1 MAQQVGAIRGVV
13 RDREFDGPVPSVKIL
28 VVGTELVTTST
39 DQGNFA
45 IQQVPPGSYR
55 LLFTKEGFLSLEKAS
70 VVVTAGQLTN
80 VDVVLTGDFTDLEDF
95 VVHDLLRLGTGSE

>member
-1 MAQQVGAIRGVV
+1 VV

-55 LLFTKEGFLSLEKAS
+55 LLFTKEGFLSLE
-70 VVVTAGQLTN
+70 
-80 VDVVLTGDFTDLEDF
+80 
-95 VVHDLLRLGTGSE
+95 